1 MAWKGPT
8 GPTPPI
14 LPASKPLTWSQDAN
28 SCLRH
33 LRGRAFHGA
42 SGEDF
47 HGAAT
52 STVATP
58 REAHGTRLAFAPAEP
73 RPMDGWALLDGARVW
88 DWDLVWFGQRPDWGT
103 VCASSRRDSSL
114 VAVEGLITHFHW
126 LEEFRRETTTPMTP
140 MPKRTFQCFCF
151 FLERCFFNVF
161 PHLPGEGC

>member
-14 LPASKPLTWSQDAN
+14 LPASCHLVAWSQDAN

-52 STVATP
+52 STVVTP

-73 RPMDGWALLDGARVW
+73 RPMVGRCWMGPGSGIGIW
-88 DWDLVWFGQRPDWGT
+88 YDLVWFGQRPDWGT

-114 VAVEGLITHFHW
+114 VAVEGLIIHFHW
-126 LEEFRRETTTPMTP
+126 LEEFRRENTTPMIP

-151 FLERCFFNVF
+151 FLERFFFNIKF
-161 PHLPGEGC
+161 FFF